1 MCDSKPNTTPEQ
13 GVLPGADVVERR
25 FKSKRALV
33 LRAIIHLTLDTLKW
47 MLGATWHADGIEHIE
62 AIDGPFIIASNHSS
76 HADTHVILRVLP
88 HEQGSRTAVA
98 AAYDY
103 FGTTTKPS
111 LKRSWVQ
118 LASAAGW
125 HAFGFDR
132 NEQSIRSLRTAS
144 RLIRNGWNLLL
155 YPEGTRSRSGRVASF
170 KPGVAVIARLSR
182 CPVVPACVVGG
193 LDLLPQGKLF
203 PRGADVRVRFG
214 APMTPHPD
222 QSPED
227 FTAQIEQAVREL
239 LAQDTPSG
247 SSTPTTPDHPL
258 TGSMN

>member
-1 MCDSKPNTTPEQ
+1 MSEPGTNTKPEQ
-13 GVLPGADVVERR
+13 GVLPDADAVEQR

-47 MLGATWHADGIEHIE
+47 ILGASWHAKGIEHIKS
-62 AIDGPFIIASNHSS
+62 IDGPFIIAANHSS

-88 HEQGSRTAVA
+88 HERGSRTAVA

-103 FGTTTKPS
+103 FGTTTTPS

-193 LDLLPQGKLF
+193 RDLFPQGALF
-203 PRGADVRVRFG
+203 PRRADVQVFFG

-227 FTAQIEQAVREL
+227 FTAQIEQAVRDL
-239 LAQDTPSG
+239 LAQ
-247 SSTPTTPDHPL
+247 STPPDHPSATTPDHPL

>member
-1 MCDSKPNTTPEQ
+1 MTDSPTNPNPEQ
-13 GVLPGADVVERR
+13 GVLPGAEAVEKR
-25 FKSKRALV
+25 FNSKRALV

-47 MLGATWHADGIEHIE
+47 ILGATWRADGIEHID
-62 AIDGPFIIASNHSS
+62 AIEGPFIIASNHSS

-88 HEQGSRTAVA
+88 HERGSRTAVA

-182 CPVVPACVVGG
+182 CPVVPASVTGG
-193 LDLLPQGKLF
+193 QDLLPQGKLF
-203 PRGADVRVRFG
+203 PRRAEVRVRFG

-227 FTAQIEQAVREL
+227 FTAQVEQAVREL
-239 LAQDTPSG
+239 LEQDIPPHSG
-247 SSTPTTPDHPL
+247 SPASSEHPL

>member
-1 MCDSKPNTTPEQ
+1 MTTPDSKPKPQ
-13 GVLPGADVVERR
+13 QAVLPDADVIERR
-25 FKSKRALV
+25 FRSMRALL

-47 MLGATWHADGIEHIE
+47 LLGAKWHAEGLEHLE
-62 AIDGPFIIASNHSS
+62 HLDGPFIIASNHSS
-76 HADTHVILRVLP
+76 HADTHVLLRVLP
-88 HEQGSRTAVA
+88 HGMGSRTAVA

-111 LKRSWVQ
+111 MKRSWIQ

-155 YPEGTRSRSGRVASF
+155 YPEGTRSRTGRMASF
-170 KPGVAVIARLSR
+170 KPGIAVIARLSR

-193 LDLLPQGKLF
+193 CDLLPQGKLL
-203 PRGADVRVRFG
+203 PRGAEARVRFG
-214 APMTPHPD
+214 VPMVPHPD
-222 QSPED
+222 QRPED
-227 FTAQIEQAVREL
+227 FAAQVEQAVRDL
-239 LAQDTPSG
+239 LSQDSPPSG
-247 SSTPTTPDHPL
+247 TSTTSPGHPL